1 MNIIIPSIFTLFLA
15 SIILYG
21 IVSRFSAYTIFI
33 LAVVSLIIVLYNNLT
48 MFGDEYKFF
57 IDFFETFG
65 GRLIFVV
72 IMGGVIFIILG
83 FISKIDIVKIQAQ
96 KVFSST
102 KSFTSI
108 PVEKLREI
116 ERQL

>member
-1 MNIIIPSIFTLFLA
+1 
-15 SIILYG
+15 
-21 IVSRFSAYTIFI
+21 
-33 LAVVSLIIVLYNNLT
+33 
-48 MFGDEYKFF
+48 
-57 IDFFETFG
+57 
-65 GRLIFVV
+65 
-72 IMGGVIFIILG
+72 MGGVIFIILG